1 MNIKWGESIFVSDIN
16 KPKELDPPNEKI
28 IERFENFYS
37 QSKAVIEQKEGSIY
51 PNDETVSKKAGA
63 ITEKEDEVLVNALT
77 DVLDAIAL
85 PNNRPTRLLQDY
97 RGSSFSIR
105 GYIKFVCSDGQYKK
119 IYENLIGSPRKDYR
133 VTLIVD
139 VSQSMAGM
147 AEIGATSLIISLA
160 GKFR

>member
-1 MNIKWGESIFVSDIN
+1 MVN
-16 KPKELDPPNEKI
+16 
-28 IERFENFYS
+28 
-37 QSKAVIEQKEGSIY
+37 
-51 PNDETVSKKAGA
+51 KKAGA

-77 DVLDAIAL
+77 DVLDTIAL

-147 AEIGATSLIISLA
+147 AEIGATTLIISLA
-160 GKFR
+160 GKSS